1 MNDPIH
7 LELAVYAADQQ
18 FTAAVSEAAGLPVKL
33 DVWTVV
39 DVLDYPD
46 QLRVTT
52 GDTELASLPI
62 KDAAMLGSVFTA
74 IHLGWLARAAYNAG
88 AAEVAAESA

>member
-1 MNDPIH
+1 MNGPIN
-7 LELAVYAADQQ
+7 LELAAQVADQH
-18 FTAAVSEAAGLPVKL
+18 FTAAVNKAARLPVKL
-33 DVWTVV
+33 DVWTAL

-62 KDAAMLGSVFTA
+62 KDAAMLGSVYTA
-74 IHLGWLARAAYNAG
+74 IHLGRLARTAYNAG
-88 AAEVAAESA
+88 AQVAAECA